1 MVALGLKF
9 LPQAREIPVT
19 EGCLVGTR
27 TDHEGDEPASVA
39 FMTGQ

>member
-1 MVALGLKF
+1 MAAAGLKL
-9 LPQAREIPVT
+9 LPQASEIPVT
-19 EGCLVGTR
+19 EGCFVGTR